1 MFIIE
6 CFFFQFQNNYENENE
21 KIYQNRW
28 KKKSLTSSFE
38 GSLIQN
44 RRSLYVYASVVSRS
58 LPMATK
64 YFLD

>member
-1 MFIIE
+1 MKMKMK
-6 CFFFQFQNNYENENE
+6 

-38 GSLIQN
+38 GSLIQKKN